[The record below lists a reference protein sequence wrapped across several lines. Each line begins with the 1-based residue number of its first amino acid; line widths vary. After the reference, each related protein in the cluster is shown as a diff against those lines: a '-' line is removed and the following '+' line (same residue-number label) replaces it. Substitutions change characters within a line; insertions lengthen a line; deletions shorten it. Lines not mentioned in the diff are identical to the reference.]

1 MKREWRG
8 RCSLQQRRLEF
19 LHSSPK
25 NRPVIGVQ
33 KPNHMS
39 QQSRNKGASAP
50 SSLHPSAILDH
61 AIAAHRSGNLS
72 DAERAYTTILKG
84 SRTHPVALHMLGL
97 LHAQRGKFADAEPL
111 LKKAARADPG
121 NADVLFNYANVLR
134 ALDKTDDALAWLA
147 KVIALSPNFAG
158 AHLNRGAI
166 LLARKELHGAIAE
179 FDRAIAIAPSSAAFA
194 NRGSAFQQLGRLDE
208 AHGSYQSAVELAPS
222 DPQKHFALSEVLTQ
236 MGRDDEAIGAL
247 ERTVALDKAFPFAL
261 SKLVASRRKRA
272 DWRSFEREQAALD
285 EAVESGVVVDP
296 FTFFHA
302 SSSPAHQLTCAKTY
316 VANVAPDRG
325 AAIRKT
331 PSPVSRLRVAYMSAD
346 FRSHATAHLM
356 AGVFEEH
363 DRERFDVS
371 AISYGP
377 DDRGEMRNRLK
388 AAFER
393 FEDVSHLT
401 DEDVAKLIRQLDIE
415 ILVDLGGFTAGAR
428 PKILARR
435 AAPIQVNYLGFPGT
449 MGASYI
455 DYIMA
460 DRIVIPEAEQQHY
473 AEKVIYLPDSYQAS
487 DARRPLLPN
496 APARNR
502 VGLADDAFV
511 YCAFNRT
518 SKITPVLFDVWMRL
532 LTKTAGSVLWLLDGE
547 PIARENLRRE
557 AVARGIGAERIVFAP
572 PVAADEHLARHQLA
586 DLFLDTL
593 PYNAHTTA
601 SDALWAGLPILTCLG
616 TAFAGRVAASLL
628 NAVGLPELVTH
639 SLDEYEGLALR
650 IAHDSELRTALKSKL
665 ATNRTSWPLFDTI
678 GMTRHIEK
686 AFNEMWRRHCAGEAP
701 ASFAV

>member
-1 MKREWRG
+1 
-8 RCSLQQRRLEF
+8 
-19 LHSSPK
+19 
-25 NRPVIGVQ
+25 
-33 KPNHMS
+33 MS

-50 SSLHPSAILDH
+50 PSLQPSAILDQ

-72 DAERAYTTILKG
+72 DAERAYTTILRG
-84 SRTHPVALHMLGL
+84 SRTHPVALQMLGL
-97 LHAQRGKFADAEPL
+97 LQAQRGNFADAEPL
-111 LKKAARADPG
+111 LKKAARVDPG
-121 NADVLFNYANVLR
+121 NPDVLFNYANVLR

-147 KVIALSPNFAG
+147 KVIALSPNFAD

-166 LLARKELHGAIAE
+166 LLAQKELHGAIAE

-194 NRGSAFQQLGRLDE
+194 NRGSAFHQLDHLDE
-208 AHGSYQSAVELAPS
+208 AHDNYQRAVELAPS
-222 DPQKHFALSEVLTQ
+222 DPQNHFVLSEVLAQ
-236 MGRDDEAIGAL
+236 MDRHDEAIEAL

-261 SKLVASRRKRA
+261 IKLVASRRKRA

-285 EAVESGVVVDP
+285 EAVESGVAIDP
-296 FTFFHA
+296 LTFFHA
-302 SSSPAHQLTCAKTY
+302 SSSPAHQLACAKTF
-316 VANVAPDRG
+316 VAKAAPERG
-325 AAIRKT
+325 AAIPRT
-331 PSPVSRLRVAYMSAD
+331 PSPVSRLRVAYLSAD
-346 FRSHATAHLM
+346 FRNHATAHLT
-356 AGVFEEH
+356 AGLFEEH

-377 DDRGEMRNRLK
+377 DDHSKMRNRLK

-393 FEDVSHLT
+393 FEDVSHLA
-401 DEDVAKLIRQLDIE
+401 DEDVVKLIRRLDIE
-415 ILVDLGGFTAGAR
+415 VLVDLGGFTTGAR
-428 PKILARR
+428 PEILARR

-460 DRIVIPEAEQQHY
+460 DRIVIPEGEQKHY
-473 AEKVIYLPDSYQAS
+473 AEKVIYLPDSYQVT

-496 APARNR
+496 APARSE

-518 SKITPVLFDVWMRL
+518 SKITPPLFDVWMRL
-532 LTKTAGSVLWLLDGE
+532 LTRTPGSVLWLLEED
-547 PIARENLRRE
+547 PIATENLRRE
-557 AVARGIGAERIVFAP
+557 AVARGIAAERIVFAP
-572 PVAADEHLARHQLA
+572 FVPADEHLARHQLA

-601 SDALWAGLPILTCLG
+601 SDALWAGLPVLTCLG

-628 NAVGLPELVTH
+628 NAVGLPELVTR

-665 ATNRTSWPLFDTI
+665 AMHRSTWPLFDTV

-701 ASFAV
+701 APFAV